1 MRFGVHLGPQSL
13 TMTELRQAWRE
24 IEDLGFDWISV
35 WDHFYAAAPP
45 WEQPSFEATVVH
57 TALAME
63 TSRVR
68 VGCLVYSAGYR
79 HPAVM
84 ANVGVAIDHLSEGR
98 FEIGLGAGWHQTEYD
113 AYGIPFEPPAVR
125 LRRMA
130 EYAEVVRLLW
140 TDDVVDYRGEF
151 YQLEQARC
159 DPKPL
164 QRTPR
169 IWIGARG
176 PRALALA
183 GHVGDGWNIAYV
195 SPEHFARSYEVVRSN
210 CPRPDAY
217 VAGVNVG
224 LMGELNESDREEFLI
239 RRYGSAGSAVADGIL
254 EGSTAQMIDRVSQ
267 YQDAGAD
274 WVIIALRPPIEEGVL
289 VRFATEV
296 IPAFAASEG

>member
-1 MRFGVHLGPQSL
+1 MS
-13 TMTELRQAWRE
+13 ELRQAWRE
-24 IEDLGFDWISV
+24 IEELGFDWISV

-98 FEIGLGAGWHQTEYD
+98 YTLGLGAGWHETEYN

-140 TDDVVDYRGEF
+140 TGDVTDYRGEF
-151 YQLEQARC
+151 YQLSQARC

-164 QRTPR
+164 QVTPP

-183 GHVGDGWNIAYV
+183 GQVGDGWNIAYV
-195 SPEHFARSYEVVRSN
+195 SPEHFARCYEVVRSN
-210 CPRPDAY
+210 CSRPDEY

-224 LMGELNESDREEFLI
+224 LMGELDESDRTEFLI
-239 RRYGSAGSAVADGIL
+239 RRYGSAGDAVAAGIL
-254 EGSTAQMIDRVSQ
+254 EGSTEQMIDRVGQ
-267 YQDAGAD
+267 YRESGAD
-274 WVIIALRPPIEEGVL
+274 WVIIALRPPIEDEVL
-289 VRFATEV
+289 ARFATEV
-296 IPAFAASEG
+296 IPAFAASA

>member
-1 MRFGVHLGPQSL
+1 MRFGVHLGPQGL
-13 TMTELRQAWRE
+13 EMDELRQHWRQ
-24 IEDLGFDWISV
+24 IEALGFDWISV

-68 VGCLVYSAGYR
+68 VGCLVYSTGYR
-79 HPAVM
+79 HPGVL
-84 ANVGVAIDHLSEGR
+84 ANVGVAIDHLSKGR
-98 FEIGLGAGWHQTEYD
+98 FELGLGAGWHQTEYD

-140 TDDVVDYRGEF
+140 TEDSAEFQGEF
-151 YQLEQARC
+151 YQLDHARC

-164 QRTPR
+164 QQTPR

-183 GHVGDGWNIAYV
+183 GQVGDAWNIAYV
-195 SPEHFARSYEVVRSN
+195 SPEHFGRSYPVVQAN
-210 CPRPDAY
+210 CPRPDEY

-224 LMGELNESDREEFLI
+224 LMGELSESDRREFLI
-239 RRYGSAGSAVADGIL
+239 RRYGTADAAVADGIL
-254 EGSTAQMIDRVSQ
+254 EGSSAQMIDRVGQ
-267 YQDAGAD
+267 YQAAGAD
-274 WVIIALRPPIEEGVL
+274 WVIIALRAPIEEDVL
-289 VRFATEV
+289 ARFATEV
-296 IPAFAASEG
+296 IPAFADADE

>member
-1 MRFGVHLGPQSL
+1 MRFGVHLGPQGL
-13 TMTELRQAWRE
+13 GMDELRQAWRE
-24 IEDLGFDWISV
+24 IENLGFDWISV

-68 VGCLVYSAGYR
+68 VGCLVYSTGYR
-79 HPAVM
+79 HPGVL
-84 ANVGVAIDHLSEGR
+84 ANVGVAIDHLSKGR

-113 AYGIPFEPPAVR
+113 AYGIPFEPPGVR

-140 TDDVVDYRGEF
+140 TEDSVDFQGEF
-151 YQLEQARC
+151 YQLDQARC

-164 QRTPR
+164 QQSPR

-183 GHVGDGWNIAYV
+183 GQVGDAWNIAYV
-195 SPEHFARSYEVVRSN
+195 SPEHFGRSYQVVRAH
-210 CPRPDAY
+210 CPRPDEY

-224 LMGELNESDREEFLI
+224 LMGELSESDRREFLI
-239 RRYGSAGSAVADGIL
+239 RRYGTADAAVSDGIL
-254 EGSTAQMIDRVSQ
+254 EGSSARMIDRVGQ
-267 YQDAGAD
+267 YQEAGAD
-274 WVIIALRPPIEEGVL
+274 WLIIALRPPIEQEVL
-289 VRFATEV
+289 ARFAAEV
-296 IPAFAASEG
+296 IPAFVTSDD

>member
-1 MRFGVHLGPQSL
+1 MQFGVHLGPQGL
-13 TMTELRQAWRE
+13 EMEELRRAWRQ

-45 WEQPSFEATVVH
+45 WEQPSFEATVAH

-79 HPAVM
+79 HPGVL
-84 ANVGVAIDHLSEGR
+84 ANSGVAIDHLSKGR
-98 FEIGLGAGWHQTEYD
+98 FEFGLGAGWHETEYR

-125 LRRMA
+125 LRRMG

-140 TDDVVDYRGEF
+140 TEDVVDYQGEF
-151 YQLEQARC
+151 YQFTQARC
-159 DPKPL
+159 DPKPY
-164 QRTPR
+164 QPSPR

-183 GHVGDGWNIAYV
+183 GQVGDAWNIAYV
-195 SPEHFARSYEVVRSN
+195 SPEQFGRSREVVRANS
-210 CPRPDAY
+210 PRPDEF
-217 VAGVNVG
+217 VTGVNVG
-224 LMGELNESDREEFLI
+224 LMGELSEADRRDFLI
-239 RRYGSAGSAVADGIL
+239 RRYGSADGGVADGVL
-254 EGSTAQMIDRVSQ
+254 EGSSAQIIDRVGQ

-274 WVIIALRPPIEEGVL
+274 WVIIALRAPIEEEVL
-289 VRFATEV
+289 ARFAAEV
-296 IPAFAASEG
+296 IPNFVSSEG

>member
-1 MRFGVHLGPQSL
+1 MD
-13 TMTELRQAWRE
+13 ELRDAWRQ

-68 VGCLVYSAGYR
+68 VGCLVYSTGYR
-79 HPAVM
+79 HPGVL
-84 ANVGVAIDHLSEGR
+84 ANAGVAIDHLSKGR

-130 EYAEVVRLLW
+130 EYAEVVRRLW
-140 TDDVVDYRGEF
+140 TEDSVDFQGEF
-151 YQLEQARC
+151 YKLEQARC

-164 QRTPR
+164 QRSPR

-183 GHVGDGWNIAYV
+183 GQVGDAW
-195 SPEHFARSYEVVRSN
+195 PEST
-210 CPRPDAY
+210 
-217 VAGVNVG
+217 
-224 LMGELNESDREEFLI
+224 
-239 RRYGSAGSAVADGIL
+239 SA
-254 EGSTAQMIDRVSQ
+254 
-267 YQDAGAD
+267 
-274 WVIIALRPPIEEGVL
+274 
-289 VRFATEV
+289 
-296 IPAFAASEG
+296 

>member
-1 MRFGVHLGPQSL
+1 MD
-13 TMTELRQAWRE
+13 ELRQYWRQ

-68 VGCLVYSAGYR
+68 VGCLVYSTGYR
-79 HPAVM
+79 HPGVL
-84 ANVGVAIDHLSEGR
+84 ANVGVAIDHLSKGR

-113 AYGIPFEPPAVR
+113 AYGIPFEPPGVR

-140 TDDVVDYRGEF
+140 TEDSAEFRGEF
-151 YQLEQARC
+151 YQLDHARC

-164 QRTPR
+164 QRSPR

-183 GHVGDGWNIAYV
+183 GQVGDAWNIAYV
-195 SPEHFARSYEVVRSN
+195 SPEHFGRCYQVVQAN
-210 CPRPDAY
+210 CPRPDEY

-224 LMGELNESDREEFLI
+224 LMGELSESDRREFLI
-239 RRYGSAGSAVADGIL
+239 RRYGTADAGVADGVL
-254 EGSTAQMIDRVSQ
+254 EGSSAQMIDRVAQ

-274 WVIIALRPPIEEGVL
+274 WVIIALRAPIEDDVL
-289 VRFATEV
+289 ARFAAEV
-296 IPAFAASEG
+296 IPAFADSED